1 MIFACYRLNDNKF
14 MSDGTEIPND
24 KNLYC
29 IKNEEDILFL
39 LFEDE
44 KDNKIMFWARMEDVV
59 YVGDLE
65 KELEINIDD
74 IINGNYFNLI

>member
-1 MIFACYRLNDNKF
+1 MIFPCYSLIENKT
-14 MSDGTEIPND
+14 MSDGLEIPKD

-29 IKNEEDILFL
+29 IKSDEDILFL
-39 LFEDE
+39 LFEDD
-44 KDNKIMFWARMEDVV
+44 KDNKIMFWARMEEVV

>member
-1 MIFACYRLNDNKF
+1 MILPCYNLVENKT
-14 MSDGTEIPND
+14 MSDGVEIPKD

-29 IKNEEDILFL
+29 IKSDDDILFL

-44 KDNKIMFWARMEDVV
+44 KENKIMFWARMEEVV
-59 YVGDLE
+59 YVCDLE

-74 IINGNYFNLI
+74 ITNGNYFNLI

>member
-44 KDNKIMFWARMEDVV
+44 KKNSILFWTRLEEVFYICDM
-59 YVGDLE
+59 E
-65 KELEINIDD
+65 KEFDLNIDD
-74 IINGNYFNLI
+74 IINGEYFNLI

>member
-39 LFEDE
+39 LFEDD